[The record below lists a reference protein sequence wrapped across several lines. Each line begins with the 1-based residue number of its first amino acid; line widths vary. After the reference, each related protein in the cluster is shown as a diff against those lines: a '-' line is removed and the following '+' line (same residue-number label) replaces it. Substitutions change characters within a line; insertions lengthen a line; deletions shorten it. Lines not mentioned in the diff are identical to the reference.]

1 MRRILLLVWSASLAL
16 SACSGPDGDLPAAYR
31 RRTVPY
37 ERLDTAA
44 ARERGRALF
53 LQNCALCHG
62 VRADGRGVRREG
74 LSSSPRDFTDVTWQ
88 KRNSARRIFFTIRE
102 GVRGTSMSAWGS
114 LSDADVWDLVA
125 YIRSIGKREP

>member
-1 MRRILLLVWSASLAL
+1 MRRVPLLVWSASLAL
-16 SACSGPDGDLPAAYR
+16 SACSGPEGDLPAIYR
-31 RRTVPY
+31 RLAVPY
-37 ERLDTAA
+37 ERLDTPA

-74 LSSSPRDFTDVTWQ
+74 LSSTPRDFTDVTWQ

-102 GVRGTSMSAWGS
+102 GVRGASMPAWGS
-114 LSDADVWDLVA
+114 LSDADAWDLVA
-125 YIRSIGKREP
+125 YIRSLENRRP

>member
-1 MRRILLLVWSASLAL
+1 V
-16 SACSGPDGDLPAAYR
+16 
-31 RRTVPY
+31 
-37 ERLDTAA
+37 
-44 ARERGRALF
+44 ARDRGRALY

-88 KRNSARRIFFTIRE
+88 KRYSARRIFFTIRE

-114 LSDADVWDLVA
+114 LSDADAWDLVA
-125 YIRSIGKREP
+125 YTRSLDRTP